1 MTALAAFARTV
12 DVLNDVLG
20 RLTAWLLVPMA
31 LIAFSVV
38 VLRYVLEIG
47 YPWLSE
53 AFTWMNGAIVMLS
66 AAYVLKEDKHVRV
79 DLFYRNLNSRG
90 RAWID
95 LIGVWFLLMPMVG
108 ALAWLSWPIVQ
119 RSWRMAERSPTPDG
133 LTFMYLVKATVIVF
147 CALTALQGLAI
158 SIRCLMTFIGPNDKE
173 TTR

>member
-1 MTALAAFARTV
+1 MTVLRLLARAIDAL
-12 DVLNDVLG
+12 NEGLG

-31 LIAFSVV
+31 LTAFAVV
-38 VLRYVLEIG
+38 GMRYVLEIG

-53 AFTWMNGAIVMLS
+53 AFTWLNGAIVMLS

-79 DLFYRNLNSRG
+79 DLFYRNLDRRR

-108 ALAWLSWPIVQ
+108 TLAWLSWPIVQ
-119 RSWRMAERSPTPDG
+119 RSWRMGEGSATPDG

-147 CALTALQGLAI
+147 CLLTALQGLSL
-158 SIRCLMTFIGPNDKE
+158 SIRCLSTLRGERSPESKA
-173 TTR
+173 